1 MIFQGSPE
9 LVLTYLG
16 ARHGDEES
24 QVTNEESGMPP
35 GDRIY
40 LAACAKINST
50 GPAKSQRSDML
61 MLYLMLALCSVL
73 FYSHCVLVNHED

>member
-50 GPAKSQRSDML
+50 RPAKSQRSNVFL
-61 MLYLMLALCSVL
+61 LCLTLALCSVL
-73 FYSHCVLVNHED
+73 CYCDGVLINDKD